1 MFGFLKRKTENKIY
15 APVKGVCLS
24 LSEVN
29 DQVFSSKM
37 MGEGVAFRFDGD
49 EIYAPCSGEVIL
61 IASTKHAL
69 GIRTENG
76 TEVLLHIGL
85 ETVNLQGQGFEVL
98 VQAHDKVKVHQPLV
112 SIDGQLMD
120 EQKIDLIL
128 PMVITNTN
136 DYEIRVYDE
145 TQTVNCNSIVMETMK
160 R

>member
-1 MFGFLKRKTENKIY
+1 MHL
-15 APVKGVCLS
+15 
-24 LSEVN
+24 
-29 DQVFSSKM
+29 
-37 MGEGVAFRFDGD
+37 
-49 EIYAPCSGEVIL
+49 
-61 IASTKHAL
+61 ASTKHAL

-112 SIDGQLMD
+112 SIDRQLMD